1 MTART
6 DRIDELLR
14 QEIGAILSRD
24 VQDPRIGFV
33 TVTDVETAPDL
44 STARVWVSVI
54 GQPAERTE
62 TMRALERAMPFVRHE
77 LGSRIRLRRIPELH
91 VRADDTAERGTRV
104 LRLLAELESGASPD
118 EVAPAGESLPTPAG
132 RGTAEEGSADSR
144 ARGRRGKRER
154 PERGLEAA
162 PPTMSVDLTPW
173 LDAVPEA
180 TAGALTAARNALV
193 VCHENPDADTLGA
206 AIAVGV
212 IVEAHGG
219 RATLISTDPVPP
231 LYSFLDGMDRFL
243 ADPEADPDRR
253 LRPARRLRLRHPRP
267 GRRGPRSASRAVRSV
282 AARDHRP
289 PCLDDEHRRERLGR
303 PGRGRHL

>member
-91 VRADDTAERGTRV
+91 LRTDDTAERGTRV
-104 LRLLAELESGASPD
+104 LRLLAELESGETPP
-118 EVAPAGESLPTPAG
+118 EVTPVGESLPTPAG
-132 RGTAEEGSADSR
+132 RATAGEGSTDSR

-154 PERGLEAA
+154 PERA
-162 PPTMSVDLTPW
+162 PK
-173 LDAVPEA
+173 
-180 TAGALTAARNALV
+180 
-193 VCHENPDADTLGA
+193 
-206 AIAVGV
+206 
-212 IVEAHGG
+212 
-219 RATLISTDPVPP
+219 
-231 LYSFLDGMDRFL
+231 
-243 ADPEADPDRR
+243 
-253 LRPARRLRLRHPRP
+253 
-267 GRRGPRSASRAVRSV
+267 GPRQ
-282 AARDHRP
+282 
-289 PCLDDEHRRERLGR
+289 RRR
-303 PGRGRHL
+303 